1 MLLNAGA
8 DPNATNKW
16 QETALFTVI
25 EYGSTDDL
33 QALIDAGAD
42 VNHKES
48 NGQTPMGRADALNK
62 PEMMNLLEQNGGTR
76 SGEPQAISQKQE
88 TPSPAQPVA
97 ISNSL
102 AALSKIKPVEVFN
115 DTGIDVTYYT
125 SATLNEATDFY
136 LVELPQDGWT
146 AGDTLTDDETYAS
159 LKFRKDGEL
168 VTLSINATG
177 TDESSTVMVSLLAHG
192 EFDASELPYY
202 PGSTI
207 LFAQETNAIY
217 NTEDEMEL
225 VANETLKLLHQAGC
239 AFRASL
245 LVFIAARGPL

>member
-1 MLLNAGA
+1 M
-8 DPNATNKW
+8 
-16 QETALFTVI
+16 
-25 EYGSTDDL
+25 
-33 QALIDAGAD
+33 
-42 VNHKES
+42 
-48 NGQTPMGRADALNK
+48 
-62 PEMMNLLEQNGGTR
+62 
-76 SGEPQAISQKQE
+76 
-88 TPSPAQPVA
+88 A

-102 AALSKIKPVEVFN
+102 AALPKIKPVEVFN

-125 SATLNEATDFY
+125 SATLKEATDFY

-202 PGSTI
+202 PGSTT

-225 VANETLKLLHQAGC
+225 VANETLKLLHQAGW
-239 AFRASL
+239 AGSVTSVNQWTHSLELTKGGSTLMATVSRAPGDANPTTISYSL
-245 LVFIAARGPL
+245 QKTGN